1 MKKNL
6 LIIGAG
12 QFGQVTKE
20 IAESTKNYD
29 KIDFLDDGSDLAIDK
44 IVNAKNYKNEY
55 QCFVV
60 AMGNPEKRKIIVETL
75 EKKFELVSIISPKAY
90 ISSSAIIGKGSIIES
105 NALVNANT
113 TIGKSC
119 LICVGA
125 IVNHNAI
132 VNDYC
137 HINCGAIVKSNS
149 IVKENTK
156 VDYGEIV

>member
-75 EKKFELVSIISPKAY
+75 EKKL
-90 ISSSAIIGKGSIIES
+90 
-105 NALVNANT
+105 N
-113 TIGKSC
+113 C
-119 LICVGA
+119 LHFFHWNIFITVFRLLTVINN
-125 IVNHNAI
+125 IVQKQEQKTDRLFIHP
-132 VNDYC
+132 
-137 HINCGAIVKSNS
+137 GMMKFQ
-149 IVKENTK
+149 K
-156 VDYGEIV
+156 